1 MLLLPQSHRDN
12 TCASIGTIAPR
23 LLLLVVV
30 KRALKEDSDVQF
42 FEEI

>member
-23 LLLLVVV
+23 LLLLVV